1 MVRAIRIAAFCL
13 LAACATMRL
22 AADAE
27 QTKSG
32 TIKSVDATAKS
43 FVLDLAARP
52 LTFGTDEKTTITLD
66 GKALT
71 FAAAIKAAA
80 TATVTY
86 TRAGD
91 VRTATKVEVTTAA
104 ATAPAK

>member
-1 MVRAIRIAAFCL
+1 MVRAIRIAAFWL
-13 LAACATMRL
+13 LAACATSAL
-22 AADAE
+22 AADAT

-32 TIKSVDATAKS
+32 AIKSVDATAKS
-43 FVLDLAARP
+43 FVLDLPARP
-52 LTFGTDEKTTITLD
+52 LTFSTDDKTAFTLD
-66 GKALT
+66 GKEST
-71 FAAAIKAAA
+71 FAAAIKEGA
-80 TATVTY
+80 TAAVTY